1 MAIKL
6 REKIQHFQQR
16 LTRLDQQTLGKA
28 TLLIVLFL
36 DLFILGSIFD
46 GLSEHS
52 AQLTRPEEYI
62 PALCRETVLDEAWNP
77 SNRVEKLAQQLS
89 DYHESYFIYNARA
102 EHKPLQAV
110 CAPLLDAFWA
120 IRNDKALSRHLRDLV
135 KTKGEIADLRSVLE
149 RSKGAYDTSLLE
161 TIAKDNTAQERV
173 VALRQEVNDK
183 TKVMDEL
190 VRRQAVLLETIKTN
204 ERVIVL
210 FARIE
215 KPTEAERRA
224 VRDEL
229 RHLNFW
235 FPVKRLAWEFLF
247 LAPLFLVFYIW
258 NARSIKRNKAFQ
270 VLVSS
275 HLLVV
280 TVIPAFCKLLVL
292 VYDII
297 PHKLLARLMELLI
310 SLHLIAVW
318 HYVVMALAIL
328 AALTLMYLFQRKLFS
343 HEKLL
348 QRRIARGLCQHCG
361 LRLLPNSRYCTAC
374 GSDQLQA
381 CRHCQALTPVHGKH
395 CQSCG
400 QSNLPV

>member
-6 REKIQHFQQR
+6 REKIQNFQQR
-16 LTRLDQQTLGKA
+16 LTRLDQQALGKA

-52 AQLTRPEEYI
+52 AQLTSAEEYI
-62 PALCRETVLDEAWNP
+62 PALCREAVLDEAWNP
-77 SNRVEKLAQQLS
+77 SNRVEKLAQQVS
-89 DYHESYFIYNARA
+89 DYQNSYFIYNARA
-102 EHKPLQAV
+102 EREPLQAV

-120 IRNDKALSRHLRDLV
+120 IRDDKELSRHLRDLV
-135 KTKGEIADLRSVLE
+135 KIKGEIADLRSVLE

-161 TIAKDNTAQERV
+161 IIAKDNTAQERV
-173 VALRQEVNDK
+173 AALRQEVSDK
-183 TKVMDEL
+183 TKVINEL
-190 VRRQAVLLETIKTN
+190 VHHQAMLLETIKTN
-204 ERVIVL
+204 ERVSAL

-215 KPTEAERRA
+215 KLTEAERSA

-229 RHLNFW
+229 RSLNFW

-247 LAPLFLVFYIW
+247 LLPLFLVFYIW

-297 PHKLLARLMELLI
+297 PHKLLTRLIELLI
-310 SLHLIAVW
+310 SLNLIAVW
-318 HYVVMALAIL
+318 HYVVMILAIL
-328 AALTLMYLFQRKLFS
+328 VALALIYLFQRKLFS
-343 HEKLL
+343 HERLQ
-348 QRRIARGLCQHCG
+348 QRRIAHGLCQHCG

-374 GSDQLQA
+374 GSDQLHA
-381 CRHCQALTPVHGKH
+381 CGHCHALTPVHGKH

-400 QSNLPV
+400 QSSVRS